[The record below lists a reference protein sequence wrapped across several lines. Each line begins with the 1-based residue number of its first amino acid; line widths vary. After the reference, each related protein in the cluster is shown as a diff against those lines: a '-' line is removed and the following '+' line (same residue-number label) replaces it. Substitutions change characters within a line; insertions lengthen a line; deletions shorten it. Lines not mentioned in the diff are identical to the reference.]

1 MERSRQLYCAFEQ
14 GDTECVQTLLEQGCE
29 VDCLLDDEENTPLQV
44 AAANGNEQVVRL
56 LIMRGAGLDKANLF
70 GWTPLLQA
78 ARYGHSSIVGLL
90 SQHQADLHARTRY
103 GSSALTLAAK
113 GGHLQT
119 VRLLIE
125 LGLDPN
131 GLMAGGDG
139 CEFLPMLAA
148 AQCGHDAVLRVLLDR
163 GCDVNFYTP
172 SSGLTPLMIAAL
184 NGHMTTAQII
194 IEKGGDPNM
203 INVCGKTALEIAT
216 IRDKREVRGYLD
228 RKTTNKPKTSPD
240 DRKPD
245 IIEASKD
252 GDIQRI
258 LEILEQD
265 PCQRDAHSP
274 QDGATPLMFASMTGR
289 LDIAELLVM
298 KGCDVNKQDV
308 ISGWTALMQATYHG
322 KKNVAMFLL
331 SIGADVTLQA
341 KNGCTAFDMAS
352 LIDDVDTE
360 LLRQLA
366 AKAMHVN
373 KVDKTKKN
381 RSSKP
386 SADSNTP
393 VSNDMSMENENPKNG
408 LKGWWNRMSNRFRN
422 LKLGRTFST
431 NRLAPLSLETS
442 TSTQDLTLKTST
454 SPQIQSA
461 RIERKTLVGIDH
473 TSLTMTSYDTMLLE
487 TKQSASLYTLDIKS
501 PHSTM
506 SSETLKPVIPPFL
519 PTPSFALDNS
529 DHTHR
534 LASNFRAFKNVEDSY
549 RSSGAIRQQIK
560 MQNLLSDKL
569 ERVSG
574 AQGAPSSASAS
585 SINYNNHHNHNNDTN
600 SPDSSGGSS
609 NITALHTKMAA
620 HRKYAALGKS
630 RPNDSRESTELPH
643 GPLFVPNPNIPTS
656 RFAPF
661 YQHHTPSRL
670 FMPRKSSA
678 VPSAFRTMSN
688 TTSPN
693 SSTSGSSS
701 ITPQRSS
708 RGRSTSSK
716 GSTTSTL
723 TPSPSPTPGKSV
735 EDVPQTLDSLDEREG
750 ADDELAS
757 IMKKLSLE
765 KYNPIFEEQE
775 VDMEAFLTLTDEDL
789 KELGISHCDSRRQIL
804 SAICDLRSGKGRE
817 RQQFADTM
825 TTFNSTLKARV
836 GSEGSDVMAL
846 SPWSIQDDAES
857 HVPISKSRM
866 S

>member
-1 MERSRQLYCAFEQ
+1 MERNRQLHCACEQ
-14 GDTECVQTLLEQGCE
+14 GDTDCVQVLLEQGCE

-78 ARYGHSSIVGLL
+78 ARYGHSSVVGLL

-125 LGLDPN
+125 LGLDPS
-131 GLMAGGDG
+131 GFMTGGDG

-203 INVCGKTALEIAT
+203 TNVCGKTALEVASV
-216 IRDKREVRGYLD
+216 RDKREVKGYLD

-252 GDIQRI
+252 GDIQRV

-265 PCQRDAHSP
+265 PSQRDAHSP
-274 QDGATPLMFASMTGR
+274 QDGATPLMFAAMTGR

-298 KGCDVNKQDV
+298 KGCDVNKQDL

-331 SIGADVTLQA
+331 SIGADVTIQA

-366 AKAMHVN
+366 AKAMHVT
-373 KVDKTKKN
+373 KVDKSKKS

-386 SADSNTP
+386 NSDTATP
-393 VSNDMSMENENPKNG
+393 LSNDMSIEIENPKNG

-422 LKLGRTFST
+422 LKLGRTFTTT
-431 NRLAPLSLETS
+431 NRLTPLSLETS
-442 TSTQDLTLKTST
+442 TSVQDLTFKTST
-454 SPQIQSA
+454 SPQIQ
-461 RIERKTLVGIDH
+461 
-473 TSLTMTSYDTMLLE
+473 
-487 TKQSASLYTLDIKS
+487 DIKS
-501 PHSTM
+501 PHSAM
-506 SSETLKPVIPPFL
+506 STETLKPVIPPFL

-534 LASNFRAFKNVEDSY
+534 LVSNFRAFKNVEDSY
-549 RSSGAIRQQIK
+549 VR
-560 MQNLLSDKL
+560 
-569 ERVSG
+569 
-574 AQGAPSSASAS
+574 
-585 SINYNNHHNHNNDTN
+585 
-600 SPDSSGGSS
+600 
-609 NITALHTKMAA
+609 
-620 HRKYAALGKS
+620 
-630 RPNDSRESTELPH
+630 
-643 GPLFVPNPNIPTS
+643 
-656 RFAPF
+656 
-661 YQHHTPSRL
+661 RL
-670 FMPRKSSA
+670 
-678 VPSAFRTMSN
+678 
-688 TTSPN
+688 
-693 SSTSGSSS
+693 
-701 ITPQRSS
+701 
-708 RGRSTSSK
+708 
-716 GSTTSTL
+716 
-723 TPSPSPTPGKSV
+723 
-735 EDVPQTLDSLDEREG
+735 
-750 ADDELAS
+750 
-757 IMKKLSLE
+757 
-765 KYNPIFEEQE
+765 
-775 VDMEAFLTLTDEDL
+775 
-789 KELGISHCDSRRQIL
+789 
-804 SAICDLRSGKGRE
+804 
-817 RQQFADTM
+817 
-825 TTFNSTLKARV
+825 
-836 GSEGSDVMAL
+836 
-846 SPWSIQDDAES
+846 
-857 HVPISKSRM
+857 
-866 S
+866 

>member
-1 MERSRQLYCAFEQ
+1 MSVVMERSRQLHCACEQ
-14 GDTECVQTLLEQGCE
+14 GDTGCVQALLEQGCE
-29 VDCLLDDEENTPLQV
+29 VDCLLDDDENTPLQV

-78 ARYGHSSIVGLL
+78 ARFGHNSIVGLL
-90 SQHQADLHARTRY
+90 SQHQADVHARTRY
-103 GSSALTLAAK
+103 GSNALSLAAK

-119 VRLLIE
+119 VKLLIE
-125 LGLDPN
+125 LGLDPS
-131 GLMAGGDG
+131 GFMAGGDG
-139 CEFLPMLAA
+139 CEFLPTLAA

-203 INVCGKTALEIAT
+203 VNVCGKTALEIAS
-216 IRDKREVRGYLD
+216 IRDKREVKGYLD

-245 IIEASKD
+245 IIEASKE
-252 GDIQRI
+252 GDLHRVE
-258 LEILEQD
+258 EILEQD
-265 PCQRDAHSP
+265 ASQRDAHSP
-274 QDGATPLMFASMTGR
+274 QDGATPLMFAAMTGR

-298 KGCDVNKQDV
+298 KGCDVNKQDL

-331 SIGADVTLQA
+331 AIGADVTIQA

-366 AKAMHVN
+366 AKAMHVT
-373 KVDKTKKN
+373 KVDKSKKARPYKHN
-381 RSSKP
+381 SDTIPPYSS
-386 SADSNTP
+386 
-393 VSNDMSMENENPKNG
+393 DMGMENESPKNG

-422 LKLGRTFST
+422 LKLGRTFTTT
-431 NRLAPLSLETS
+431 NRLTPLTLETS
-442 TSTQDLTLKTST
+442 TSVQDLTLKNST
-454 SPQIQSA
+454 SPQTQSA
-461 RIERKTLVGIDH
+461 RLERRNVVGIDQ
-473 TSLTMTSYDTMLLE
+473 TSLSMTSYNSMLLE
-487 TKQSASLYTLDIKS
+487 TKHSASLYTLDIKS
-501 PHSTM
+501 PHSSLST
-506 SSETLKPVIPPFL
+506 ETLKPVIPPFL

-529 DHTHR
+529 DHTQR
-534 LASNFRAFKNVEDSY
+534 LSSNFRIFKNMED
-549 RSSGAIRQQIK
+549 RSSGALRQQIK
-560 MQNLLSDKL
+560 MQHLLSDKL
-569 ERVSG
+569 ETVSG
-574 AQGAPSSASAS
+574 AHVAPSSS
-585 SINYNNHHNHNNDTN
+585 SINYNSFGQINDTN

-630 RPNDSRESTELPH
+630 RPNDSRGASDLH
-643 GPLFVPNPNIPTS
+643 QGPLFVPNPNIPTS

-661 YQHHTPSRL
+661 YPNQTPSRL

-678 VPSAFRTMSN
+678 ISSGFRTMSN

-735 EDVPQTLDSLDEREG
+735 EDVPQTLDSLQERGG
-750 ADDELAS
+750 ADDELS
-757 IMKKLSLE
+757 NIMKKLSLE

-789 KELGISHCDSRRQIL
+789 KELGISHNDSRRQIL
-804 SAICDLRSGKGRE
+804 CAICDLRSGKGRE

-825 TTFNSTLKARV
+825 STFNSTLKARTT
-836 GSEGSDVMAL
+836 SEVSDVVEL
-846 SPWSIQDDAES
+846 PPWSIQDDPNTPA
-857 HVPISKSRM
+857 PLSKSRM